1 MDLLTSTGVDNNVEF
16 MENNIVIVI
25 MKSVIASQRRIP
37 CHFITSLL
45 AVHHSRIVTTR
56 RTNSSGHMAKGAK
69 NKLSILWSKLSTL
82 TFCDARSCPDTRLD
96 LWPVRRPG
104 GRNRDA
110 SYQLTCLPGVR
121 GRIRLKFDE
130 NRKFSS
136 SDFGESRPG
145 PSNIDPCWVNSG

>member
-1 MDLLTSTGVDNNVEF
+1 MKSRVDFTFYFLKKERHRKQERDKELETVDLLTSTGVDNNVEF

-69 NKLSILWSKLSTL
+69 NKLSIL
-82 TFCDARSCPDTRLD
+82 
-96 LWPVRRPG
+96 
-104 GRNRDA
+104 
-110 SYQLTCLPGVR
+110 
-121 GRIRLKFDE
+121 
-130 NRKFSS
+130 
-136 SDFGESRPG
+136 
-145 PSNIDPCWVNSG
+145 